1 MVKGL
6 YLKKQNFD
14 GKKSSGRLKFTIS
27 VKLIQLQTY
36 VHFTAFQ
43 GYSKVKLEGYCEK
56 TDQHQIF
63 FKISGSAGQ
72 AY

>member
-27 VKLIQLQTY
+27 VKLISKLQTY
-36 VHFTAFQ
+36 VHFVVLQ

-56 TDQHQIF
+56 TVQHQIF
-63 FKISGSAGQ
+63 FF
-72 AY
+72 